1 MFKLFSFQNFKESNY
16 RNIIFFSILSG
27 IAMQAFLL
35 PSLDYIALDL
45 KQGHQFYNYA
55 TIATL
60 AGTIPQAISL
70 LIGYFVN
77 NIKFKKV
84 ISIGF
89 ALIFISSIA
98 TLIFHQYFVTYV
110 IWIIL
115 CGIIFNAIFLNI
127 SRQICSLFNDKIK
140 QYQSDSMLL
149 SNFGNMIGFRLGSTI
164 YNHFHLSG
172 LIISFIL
179 INVITFLIIKKVKFN
194 DEIENFEQVTFNI
207 KYALKTIIN
216 NKQLIIFL
224 GLMFSIIFV
233 GSGFNI
239 FILGKIHTLNLGTHA
254 YANCL
259 TMLTL
264 GGILGA
270 LIIKT
275 NKMQNAN
282 SFKSQIGASIFFI
295 MTYVIIGNSA
305 SSVMILGAMLM
316 FGLSNIICLVNMNTI
331 CFNFIQK
338 DKALLQI
345 APMINGFMQTGF
357 YTLSLLGPIMYSTF
371 LQHGFQINFMM
382 NIVVML
388 YILIDIVFCLLLIS
402 KKLKMQ

>member
-16 RNIIFFSILSG
+16 RNIVFFSILSG

-45 KQGHQFYNYA
+45 KQDHNFYNYA

-60 AGTIPQAISL
+60 AGTLPQAISL

-77 NIKFKKV
+77 NIKFRK
-84 ISIGF
+84 IIAIGF
-89 ALIFISSIA
+89 AIIFVSSTV
-98 TLIFHQYFVTYV
+98 TLIFHQYFATYV

-115 CGIIFNAIFLNI
+115 CGVIFNAIFLNI
-127 SRQICSLFNDKIK
+127 SRQICSLFSDKIK
-140 QYQSDSMLL
+140 HYQSDSMLL
-149 SNFGNMIGFRLGSTI
+149 SSFGNMIGFRLGSTI
-164 YNHFHLSG
+164 YNQFHLSG
-172 LIISFIL
+172 LIIGFIS
-179 INVITFLIIKKVKFN
+179 INVITLLMIKRVKFD
-194 DEIENFEQVTFNI
+194 DEIENFEQATFNI
-207 KYALKTIIN
+207 KYALKTILS
-216 NKQLIIFL
+216 NKQLVMFL

-239 FILGKIHTLNLGTHA
+239 FILGKIHTLNLGTHT

-264 GGILGA
+264 GGTLGA
-270 LIIKT
+270 LIMKT

-282 SFKSQIGASIFFI
+282 SFKSQIGASVIFI
-295 MTYVIIGNSA
+295 MTYIIIGNST
-305 SSVMILGAMLM
+305 SYIMILGAMLM
-316 FGLSNIICLVNMNTI
+316 FGLSNIIYLVNMNTI

-338 DKALLQI
+338 DKKLLQI
-345 APMINGFMQTGF
+345 APTISGFMQTGF
-357 YTLSLLGPIMYSTF
+357 YTLSLLGPIMYSAL
-371 LQHGFQINFMM
+371 LQHGLPLNFMM
-382 NIVVML
+382 NIVVVL
-388 YILIDIVFCLLLIS
+388 YVFIDVVFCFLLIS